1 MDKYYDRVRER
12 VSDLY
17 VQYSKTRQDYSVRLI
32 LIEEK
37 LKETSIITYE
47 QYMSLSAEK
56 EHILERIKELTIRID
71 CMDIVREI
79 CLNTSDELYDKR
91 KEN

>member
-37 LKETSIITYE
+37 LKELKNEIE
-47 QYMSLSAEK
+47 VLSEDFTK
-56 EHILERIKELTIRID
+56 
-71 CMDIVREI
+71 
-79 CLNTSDELYDKR
+79 
-91 KEN
+91 